1 MISLGK
7 FHQQNLKNA
16 SLNVGDGENCFNLK
30 VTEKDI
36 HESQSIKNNIAK
48 NRNSFGIKNTK
59 TLIKYLQK
67 CYFISGKQKAK
78 DDAFTHSDLHDARNA

>member
-16 SLNVGDGENCFNLK
+16 SLNVGHGESCFNLK
-30 VTEKDI
+30 VTGKDI

-59 TLIKYLQK
+59 TSIKYLQK
-67 CYFISGKQKAK
+67 FYFIFGKQKAK
-78 DDAFTHSDLHDARNA
+78 DNAFTHSDLHDARNA